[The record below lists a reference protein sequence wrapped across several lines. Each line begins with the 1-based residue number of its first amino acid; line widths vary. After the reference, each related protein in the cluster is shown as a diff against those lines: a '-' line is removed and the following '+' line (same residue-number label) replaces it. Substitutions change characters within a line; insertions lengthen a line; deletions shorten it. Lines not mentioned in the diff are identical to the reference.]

1 MFCHMFS
8 EFTNQ
13 VLLEKNKPTTQQ
25 RPPMT
30 GIKAMF
36 VTRPTR
42 KIKQRQLA
50 KKRNNAMRTGSF
62 MSGVESCQKFWKKSQ
77 CSVEERKSIWVVLTT
92 LCLRPLVGKR
102 PDLVTTSIEK
112 LSLSCDQS
120 SAMKSPGKRPR
131 PVCF

>member
-8 EFTNQ
+8 EFTNK
-13 VLLEKNKPTTQQ
+13 VLLDKNKPATQQ

-36 VTRPTR
+36 VTRPTG
-42 KIKQRQLA
+42 KIKQRQLV
-50 KKRNNAMRTGSF
+50 KKRNNGMRTGSI
-62 MSGVESCQKFWKKSQ
+62 MSGVEKKSQ
-77 CSVEERKSIWVVLTT
+77 CSVEEKKSIWVVLTT